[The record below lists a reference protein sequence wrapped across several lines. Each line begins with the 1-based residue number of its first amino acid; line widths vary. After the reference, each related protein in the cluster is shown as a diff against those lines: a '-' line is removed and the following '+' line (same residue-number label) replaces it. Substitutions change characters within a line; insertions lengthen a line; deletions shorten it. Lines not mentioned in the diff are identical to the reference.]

1 MASARLGGLSFVL
14 MSMPHNGSFAKERA
28 MKPDQK
34 LNRILLTKLA
44 EREALP
50 QEGDSTLVQP
60 HIDGMHVDN
69 PIVVPGYDH
78 EQIDA
83 HLRWLKDHH
92 YIDAAGVIDGPL
104 IGIFFSRITPAGRQ
118 AMRQVA

>member
-1 MASARLGGLSFVL
+1 
-14 MSMPHNGSFAKERA
+14 MSMLHNGSFAKEHA
-28 MKPDQK
+28 MKLDQK

-44 EREALP
+44 EREALL

-60 HIDGMHVDN
+60 YIDGLHVDN
-69 PIVVPGYDH
+69 PVVVPGYDH

-92 YIDAAGVIDGPL
+92 YIDAGGAIDEPS